1 MDINNLI
8 TRLRDIAWDFP
19 PEHSINRAADML
31 TVLQAENNKLQD
43 ELKCQE
49 AEIARLNEAREI
61 ANEKAREYEKRGIN
75 ELQEKLKKEAEARK
89 KQADIITEERSQ
101 KYEQI
106 KIVDSL
112 KKELEQ
118 VKKERDAAVKEIFK
132 WVGCPA
138 CKCWNSEDEWCKKHD
153 RSADSVDG
161 CLTPEWRGLEE

>member
-43 ELKCQE
+43 ELRRRE

-61 ANEKAREYEKRGIN
+61 ANEKAREYESQAELLEDQKAIIN
-75 ELQEKLKKEAEARK
+75 ILRRDKHDIKARYEELRTKLK
-89 KQADIITEERSQ
+89 
-101 KYEQI
+101 
-106 KIVDSL
+106 
-112 KKELEQ
+112 Q

-138 CKCWNSEDEWCKKHD
+138 CKCWNSEDEWCEKHD
-153 RSADSVDG
+153 RSADSVDS
-161 CLTPEWRGLEE
+161 CSTPEWRGLEEQNE